1 MNREPLSIERIK
13 FENPGV
19 YRIVVQGSL
28 GENWSDR
35 LAGMQITTS
44 SAGKRDTEEGMTT
57 LVGYLRD
64 QTQLSGVLNGLLELH
79 LPILL
84 VEHLEPRVNR

>member
-28 GENWSDR
+28 DENWSDR

-44 SAGKRDTEEGMTT
+44 AAKACARPATRSRSPARSVAGCGWARFSFTSRARWKDG
-57 LVGYLRD
+57 LAK
-64 QTQLSGVLNGLLELH
+64 SNG
-79 LPILL
+79 PDS
-84 VEHLEPRVNR
+84 